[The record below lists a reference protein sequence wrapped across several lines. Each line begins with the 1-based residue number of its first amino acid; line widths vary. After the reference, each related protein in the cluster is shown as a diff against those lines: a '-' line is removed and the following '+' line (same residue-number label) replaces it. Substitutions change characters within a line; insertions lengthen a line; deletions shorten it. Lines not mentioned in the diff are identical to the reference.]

1 MAGVSKMTKTQFINA
16 ISEGARL
23 DKKQVTAVFDA
34 LTSLIKEQLGPS
46 GPGELTIPGLVKL
59 KAKST
64 PAQPAG
70 EKWNPFEKKMV
81 AAEAKPASRKVRATP
96 IKALKDLVGTN

>member
-1 MAGVSKMTKTQFINA
+1 MAGASKMTKTQFITA

-34 LTSLIKEQLGPS
+34 LTSLIKDQLGPS

-59 KAKST
+59 KAKIT
-64 PAQPAG
+64 PATEDGMKPH
-70 EKWNPFEKKMV
+70 PFTKGMKFHKG
-81 AAEAKPASRKVRATP
+81 KPASRKVRATP
-96 IKALKDLVGTN
+96 IKALKDLVGA

>member
-23 DKKQVTAVFDA
+23 DKKQVSAVFDA

-64 PAQPAG
+64 PAQPGG
-70 EKWNPFEKKMV
+70 ETKNPFTGETKMR
-81 AAEAKPASRKVRATP
+81 EPKPASRKVRATP

>member
-23 DKKQVTAVFDA
+23 DKKQVSAVFDA
-34 LTSLIKEQLGPS
+34 LTSLIKEQLGPT

-64 PAQPAG
+64 PAIPDG
-70 EKWNPFEKKMV
+70 ETKNPFTGETKFRK
-81 AAEAKPASRKVRATP
+81 AKPASRKVRATP
-96 IKALKDLVGTN
+96 IKALKDLVGTT